1 MTDMRTFL
9 SDSNAIAA
17 ALLAGAKPSG
27 RSVNRGGAKPA
38 VVPSAVNLEV
48 LAFLRAYFA
57 ENDQLPS
64 VSVVARRFG
73 WALGSAEW
81 HLRQLRRF
89 GLVEPNAAGRLR
101 FVRAGRAPVAVAE
114 VAA

>member
-17 ALLAGAKPSG
+17 ALQAGAVPKG
-27 RSVNRGGAKPA
+27 RSVCRGGARAA

-64 VSVVARRFG
+64 LSVVAQRFG
-73 WALGSAEW
+73 WAVASAEW

-89 GLVEPNAAGRLR
+89 GFVEPNAAGRLR
-101 FVRAGRAPVAVAE
+101 FVRPGRAPVVGAE